1 MYEALQTAAPPVKI
15 HVDNQAVLDG
25 VELGRAW
32 CTSSRAAEADLWR
45 SVWDQL
51 DQVRAIGPVEFKKVK
66 AHTSWMDLLNRVIS
80 PKGQFGNWLADL
92 GAKACTKASEAM
104 APASAFE
111 SESRKATA
119 WLSWAARCAASWI
132 HDTDTPQ
139 TSGPR
144 ALSPTDAADST
155 GVATDFGEAA
165 MRHELWTERSHTL
178 CRRCGLQ
185 WEGLLADPSRFPSRC
200 TGSAAGRAAANATG
214 NLNYIWAKNVH
225 SRRELIQRGSRLL
238 SAEPPP
244 KWLIDPASIA
254 EVMDD
259 LEQRDSLAR
268 LLVSPD
274 GTHDTGPLLPPWL
287 RPPSWLPQC
296 LAQPWE
302 EDMHVA
308 LPRLFGCSRL
318 ALEPREKAHRVA
330 FMGSVAFCARC
341 ACFAHKRFG

>member
-1 MYEALQTAAPPVKI
+1 MSCRLNEATP
-15 HVDNQAVLDG
+15 
-25 VELGRAW
+25 
-32 CTSSRAAEADLWR
+32 
-45 SVWDQL
+45 
-51 DQVRAIGPVEFKKVK
+51 
-66 AHTSWMDLLNRVIS
+66 
-80 PKGQFGNWLADL
+80 
-92 GAKACTKASEAM
+92 
-104 APASAFE
+104 
-111 SESRKATA
+111 
-119 WLSWAARCAASWI
+119 CA
-132 HDTDTPQ
+132 
-139 TSGPR
+139 
-144 ALSPTDAADST
+144 
-155 GVATDFGEAA
+155 GEV
-165 MRHELWTERSHTL
+165 
-178 CRRCGLQ
+178 GLQ

-200 TGSAAGRAAANATG
+200 TGSAAGRAAANARG
-214 NLNYIWAKNVH
+214 NLNYKWAKNVH

-302 EDMHVA
+302 EDIHVA
-308 LPRLFGCSRL
+308 LPRLVGCNRL

-341 ACFAHKRFG
+341 ACFAHKRLGSRFKGDCQLPHGRARAAVQYRLKRLRHGKHPITGLPLDMG